1 MRDTCTSIA
10 DKVILGKKNIKK
22 CQMFSKMFLDT
33 FDTFCHFFTEYYL
46 ISYSLNVLYIIF
58 MVSKT

>member
-1 MRDTCTSIA
+1 
-10 DKVILGKKNIKK
+10 
-22 CQMFSKMFLDT
+22 MFSKMFLDT

-58 MVSKT
+58 MVSET